1 MLTNQYS
8 PTTSTSKRKRDA
20 FDFTNNFDFA
30 RSVENDF
37 KKPRNLC
44 FDSKKTLT
52 LDLNNNNN
60 SPFNSPFNSPHSSPF
75 KGNMPA
81 TSSPHSSPFKS
92 NHFSSLNSPH
102 SSPFKGNMSATSF
115 YSFDDNKLLEWIPK
129 SKRKQHLSG
138 TKSDRIFT
146 KEDLR
151 TILENAIKET
161 KHNHSILCDKELHIR
176 LGEQQGTFEKIVAKE
191 NNNNNNNNNHHN
203 NNYNN
208 NNHNNNTINN
218 SHNRNNSNFDYMS

>member
-1 MLTNQYS
+1 MLTNNQYS

-44 FDSKKTLT
+44 FDSKKSLT

-60 SPFNSPFNSPHSSPF
+60 NSPFN
-75 KGNMPA
+75 
-81 TSSPHSSPFKS
+81 SPHSSPFKS

-138 TKSDRIFT
+138 SKSDRIFT

-161 KHNHSILCDKELHIR
+161 KHSHSILCEKELHIR
-176 LGEQQGTFEKIVAKE
+176 LGEQQ
-191 NNNNNNNNNHHN
+191 
-203 NNYNN
+203 
-208 NNHNNNTINN
+208 
-218 SHNRNNSNFDYMS
+218 